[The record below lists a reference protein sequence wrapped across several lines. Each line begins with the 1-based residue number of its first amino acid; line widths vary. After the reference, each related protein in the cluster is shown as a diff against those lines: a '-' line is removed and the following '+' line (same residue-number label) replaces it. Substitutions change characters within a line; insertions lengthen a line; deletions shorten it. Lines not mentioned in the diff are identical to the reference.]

1 MHKALILAL
10 AAAASLGGALP
21 AAAQPGSQAQA
32 HADAGEREVRVP
44 FLHLGRARSFRA
56 VDERTVYLHAG
67 RDEWYRLTT
76 FAPCINLPWAHHIG
90 VDSHGG
96 PLDRTSVLLVDGQ
109 RCALDSVVRSGEPPK
124 RQRRSRSRS

>member
-1 MHKALILAL
+1 MTPFLFAL
-10 AAAASLGGALP
+10 AAAASLGGTLP
-21 AAAQPGSQAQA
+21 AAAQTNSPPEA
-32 HADAGEREVRVP
+32 HGAGEREVRVP
-44 FLHLGRARSFRA
+44 FLHIGRARSFRA

-124 RQRRSRSRS
+124 RQRRNRSRN